1 MGRQMVRAGLGELER
16 RVLMAIVHLRGRGY
30 AVSINDEIKR
40 RFGKSISLGAT
51 YATVDR
57 MEKKGLVESTLGE
70 PTAERGGKPKR
81 FYSITAP
88 GQRALLDAQEADN
101 RLWAGAPPWGA
112 PA

>member
-57 MEKKGLVESTLGE
+57 MEKKGLVEIHARGTYGGARRQAEAFLQHHGAR
-70 PTAERGGKPKR
+70 PTRAVGCPGG
-81 FYSITAP
+81 
-88 GQRALLDAQEADN
+88 
-101 RLWAGAPPWGA
+101 
-112 PA
+112 